1 MKKKTVISLSVLLL
15 LSGALPCSVRAEEG
29 AYEAILREFREKE
42 AQKALE
48 KREAEAA
55 KQPKSIWDD
64 KSEANPYFKSNVKK
78 KTAATKENT
87 AKKRRSPKRRTFKR
101 RVYTGPSKEE
111 IASAAVEKSTA
122 NFNGFFASGDYDVKY
137 DGIQYDVRGD
147 TLTVKKLSFVPRKKD
162 GEKKKIP
169 YLMKAGEV
177 VLRNMNIGEK
187 NGTPLKEDGEM
198 TVLKMEIPIWN
209 EEGVKKGKIDVS
221 QLRMTGDLAAYLK
234 GGAVGKLKT
243 LEAKDVRSE
252 KIINET
258 VLNNVIRSKVF
269 SASDVA
275 LKDVVLN
282 EKFLE
287 ALKQQ
292 DIDGVSFSSAQ
303 IDGTDMP
310 TLDGVRAAMLSYSA
324 RIVNTDLVFG
334 ARLEAQ
340 KEQPAENVNPEL
352 LKQNVAENK
361 AEIEKAVAEALE

>member
-1 MKKKTVISLSVLLL
+1 MKKKTAISLSVLLL
-15 LSGALPCSVRAEEG
+15 LSGLLPCSVRAEEG
-29 AYEAILREFREKE
+29 AYAKILREFRERE
-42 AQKALE
+42 AKKALE
-48 KREAEAA
+48 KQEAA
-55 KQPKSIWDD
+55 EPKSIWDD
-64 KSEANPYFKSNVKK
+64 TSEANPYFKSNTKK
-78 KTAATKENT
+78 KTAAKKEDT
-87 AKKRRSPKRRTFKR
+87 AKKRRSPKRRTFQR

-122 NFNGFFASGDYDVKY
+122 NFNGFFASGNYDVKY
-137 DGIQYDVRGD
+137 GEIKYDVRGD
-147 TLTVKKLSFVPRKKD
+147 TLTVKKISFVPRKKD
-162 GEKKKIP
+162 GEKKTIP
-169 YLMKAGEV
+169 YLMKADEV

-187 NGTPLKEDGEM
+187 NGTPLAENGEM
-198 TVLKMEIPIWN
+198 AVRKMEIPIWN
-209 EEGVKKGKIDVS
+209 EEGIKKGKIDVS

-275 LKDVVLN
+275 LKDVALN

-287 ALKQQ
+287 ALKRQ
-292 DIDGVSFSSAQ
+292 DIDGVSFSSAR
-303 IDGTDMP
+303 IDGEEMP
-310 TLDGVRAAMLSYSA
+310 TIDGVRAAMLSYSA
-324 RIVNTDLVFG
+324 RIVNTDLVLG

-340 KEQPAENVNPEL
+340 KEQPAENVDPEL

-361 AEIEKAVAEALE
+361 AEIEKAVADALK